1 MIGKL
6 EELLNSININ
16 IHEVNLENLYLYA
29 AITKEEDINKESL
42 INFFG
47 ENLYKPNKDGEY
59 LTHIL
64 CSHAFIGSLNFTKTT
79 KLFSFIYEL
88 INPNLPGKNSCSSIM
103 EFIVCSLDR
112 LELNTASYLK
122 YLLNLHYL
130 NNYDIFY
137 SDIYGYEL
145 SVYLLTAFILG
156 NSQIMLLFNNETEVS
171 YDLKSLFVQ
180 PNNASLNM
188 HVEFIRRYNER
199 GNPRDVLHGREIV
212 KTIELFKQIKEK
224 RGFSCYPDYPYVYLD
239 EDWECNW
246 ECNDETIENLFNI
259 KRSKRKSLY
268 ECFGAE
274 NRKVLELTKGGEN
287 IND

>member
-64 CSHAFIGSLNFTKTT
+64 CSHAFIGSLNFIKTT

-112 LELNTASYLK
+112 LELNTSSYLK

-145 SVYLLTAFILG
+145 SVYLLTAFALG
-156 NSQIMLLFNNETEVS
+156 SSEIMLLFNNETEVS
-171 YDLKSLFVQ
+171 YDLKSLFAH
-180 PNNASLNM
+180 PNNISLNM
-188 HVEFIRRYNER
+188 HVEFIGRCNER
-199 GNPRDVLHGREIV
+199 CDPRDVLHGKEME
-212 KTIELFKQIKEK
+212 KSIELFKQIKES
-224 RGFSCYPDYPYVYLD
+224 RDFTCYPDYPYTELD
-239 EDWECNW
+239 EDWEWSW
-246 ECNDETIENLFNI
+246 EYNNETIENLFEI
-259 KRSKRKSLY
+259 KRCKRESLY
-268 ECFGAE
+268 KCFSTE
-274 NRKVLELTKGGEN
+274 NRKVLELTKGGN